1 MGASLLHDVG
11 EFEAGVQNS
20 LESLVFGDALIGY
33 ARRLTAGVR
42 VDDETLQLD
51 DIDAVGPG
59 GSYLGR
65 PYTRRHHRELWHSE
79 LFDTT
84 TYEHWVEEGSP
95 ELLDR
100 LREAV
105 ADLLAR
111 REPVLDEAVGGAP
124 RRVLARLLTGRL
136 RGRLRPRAAPPRR
149 RSPSARGSP

>member
-33 ARRLTAGVR
+33 ARRLTAGVQ

-59 GSYLGR
+59 GSYLAR
-65 PYTRRHHRELWHSE
+65 PYTRRHHRDVWRSE

-84 TYEHWVEEGSP
+84 THEQWLGSGSP
-95 ELLDR
+95 VLLER
-100 LREAV
+100 LHEA
-105 ADLLAR
+105 ATALLAR
-111 REPVLDEAVGGAP
+111 RQQVLDEAVA
-124 RRVLARLLTGRL
+124 ARLDSFW
-136 RGRLRPRAAPPRR
+136 RAP
-149 RSPSARGSP
+149 